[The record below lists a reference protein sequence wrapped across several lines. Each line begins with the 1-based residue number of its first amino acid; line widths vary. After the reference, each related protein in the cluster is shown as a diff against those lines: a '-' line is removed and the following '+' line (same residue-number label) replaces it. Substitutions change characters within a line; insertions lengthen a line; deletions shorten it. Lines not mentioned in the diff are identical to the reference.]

1 MNWFMWTLL
10 WLALSL
16 GLIAMLAWGVLHL
29 WRKFRASMVDVAQ
42 AGDKVADALQT
53 EADEVPSLPAEDRH
67 GTPVGWEATFADPT
81 VVRAGR
87 AIKRDERVEA
97 RRKRRIDMLW
107 ATGRPRRWG
116 DIHDNDE
123 ADVDGTAVADEPRRA

>member
-1 MNWFMWTLL
+1 M
-10 WLALSL
+10 S
-16 GLIAMLAWGVLHL
+16 
-29 WRKFRASMVDVAQ
+29 
-42 AGDKVADALQT
+42 
-53 EADEVPSLPAEDRH
+53 AEERH
-67 GTPVGWEATFADPT
+67 GTPVGWDATFADPT

-116 DIHDNDE
+116 DIHEDE
-123 ADVDGTAVADEPRRA
+123 ADVDEPAVADEPRGV